1 MISIV
6 IRNEENV
13 DCIEF

>member
-6 IRNEENV
+6 IK
-13 DCIEF
+13 DILI